1 MLYIPNSIMTGFF
14 KKHVVLFVQ
23 YLKPLKKGKTL
34 HTNEMEFFSFWAQR
48 KDYFQKVSK
57 TDLPFRFCKTGLQN
71 TLFIFGRKMVVC
83 FVLFLNTSSN
93 FDFLKFKIEAQID
106 QAEKDSV
113 RKRFT
118 GFIKMQLT

>member
-1 MLYIPNSIMTGFF
+1 
-14 KKHVVLFVQ
+14 
-23 YLKPLKKGKTL
+23 
-34 HTNEMEFFSFWAQR
+34 
-48 KDYFQKVSK
+48 
-57 TDLPFRFCKTGLQN
+57 
-71 TLFIFGRKMVVC
+71 MVVC